1 MKQIIEIAPLLDYYV
16 VAVKDNLSGAL
27 VESFTLNESA
37 ADILRLICEGYDTE
51 TIAQEIANKYEAPIE
66 LIAADVAKLTDKL
79 KQKGLL

>member
-1 MKQIIEIAPLLDYYV
+1 MKQIIEMAPLADYYV
-16 VAVKDNLSGAL
+16 VAVKDKQTGAL